1 MVQEHALTKR
11 QLEIQLEKLKTL
23 QTPRLGLEQYPVSS
37 RVAAELL
44 YMAGFERHDLQGAT
58 IDLGTGTGR
67 LAIGAALMGSRKVV
81 GVDLDEKAIALARE
95 NGAAAGVR
103 VEWIVSGIAD
113 VRGQYDTVVMNPPYG
128 TRMPHLDIQFLDRAF
143 QLAPLVYSIH
153 KSSTRD
159 YLRQAITS
167 RNREIG
173 EIRSMDL
180 VIPHIFPF
188 HQKKRKNV
196 QVDLYRITS

>member
-1 MVQEHALTKR
+1 MFHGRALTKR
-11 QLEIQLEKLKTL
+11 QLEIQLDRLKTL

-67 LAIGAALMGSRKVV
+67 LAIGAGLMGSRKVV
-81 GVDLDEKAIALARE
+81 GVDLDERAIALATE
-95 NGAAAGVR
+95 NGVAAGVQ
-103 VEWIVSGIAD
+103 VEWIVSDIAN
-113 VRGQYDTVVMNPPYG
+113 VEGRYDAVVMNPPYG
-128 TRMPHLDIQFLDRAF
+128 TRTPHLDVQFLDRAF
-143 QLAPLVYSIH
+143 QLAPIVYSIH

-159 YLRQAITS
+159 YLRNALTS

-173 EIRSMDL
+173 EIRGMDL
-180 VIPHIFPF
+180 DIPHIFPF
-188 HQKKRKNV
+188 HQRKRKSV